1 MTRRI
6 TLNLDLNEN
15 DLDALQ
21 AVLSNPAAVAK
32 AIAPRDPR
40 EQIRIVD
47 VLAEMAGGVAKALA
61 HVMANAIDKQI
72 VSSEER
78 WGGRHDRCG
87 EN

>member
-21 AVLSNPAAVAK
+21 VVLANPAIIAKAVA
-32 AIAPRDPR
+32 PNDPR

-47 VLAEMAGGVAKALA
+47 VLAEIAGNMAESLGQE
-61 HVMANAIDKQI
+61 MADAIDKHI
-72 VSSEER
+72 VVPAQDR
-78 WGGRHDRCG
+78 GRSM
-87 EN
+87 

>member
-21 AVLSNPAAVAK
+21 LVLANPAVIAKAVA
-32 AIAPRDPR
+32 PNDPR

-47 VLAEMAGGVAKALA
+47 VLAEMAGGIAEALGRA
-61 HVMANAIDKQI
+61 MADVIDKQI
-72 VSSEER
+72 ATPAQ
-78 WGGRHDRCG
+78 GRDRSM
-87 EN
+87 

>member
-21 AVLSNPAAVAK
+21 AVLSNPASVAK
-32 AIAPRDPR
+32 AIAPSDPR

-47 VLAEMAGGVAKALA
+47 VLAEMAEALPRRLL
-61 HVMANAIDKQI
+61 M
-72 VSSEER
+72 
-78 WGGRHDRCG
+78 
-87 EN
+87 

>member
-21 AVLSNPAAVAK
+21 VVLANPAAIARSVA
-32 AIAPRDPR
+32 PNDPR

-47 VLAEMAGGVAKALA
+47 VLAEIAGGVTEALA
-61 HVMANAIDKQI
+61 HAMANSIDKQ
-72 VSSEER
+72 VSSSEE
-78 WGGRHDRCG
+78 GRGR
-87 EN
+87 

>member
-21 AVLSNPAAVAK
+21 VVLANPALVAK
-32 AIAPRDPR
+32 AAAPNDPR

-47 VLAEMAGGVAKALA
+47 VLAEMAGGIAEALGRT
-61 HVMANAIDKQI
+61 MADVIDKQI
-72 VSSEER
+72 ATSAQ
-78 WGGRHDRCG
+78 GRD
-87 EN
+87 